1 MGLPDDFQVQL
12 NSSEE
17 QNSITRAHSECF
29 TRHFTPSHPQAD
41 ASSHPHTILI
51 DRIRPSRLLRSH
63 SPNSSRTQSHF
74 EGDHSAVLLLY
85 LVF

>member
-51 DRIRPSRLLRSH
+51 DRIRP
-63 SPNSSRTQSHF
+63 NSSRTQSHF